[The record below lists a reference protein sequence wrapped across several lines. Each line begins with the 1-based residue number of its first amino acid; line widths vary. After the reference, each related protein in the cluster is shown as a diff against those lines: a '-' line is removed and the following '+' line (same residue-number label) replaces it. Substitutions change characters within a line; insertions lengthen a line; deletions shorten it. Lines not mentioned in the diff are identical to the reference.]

1 MSNYSFYKNHFIIHF
16 RQKNNKL
23 FIRLSRGPLQEILYL
38 CCFLTEQAMSNF
50 ELSDQLR
57 KSAWEKDTSD
67 TLPPHSTAL
76 ITKQTTAS
84 LSSAAVQRPQVAD
97 STTDGNL

>member
-1 MSNYSFYKNHFIIHF
+1 MSNYSFNKNHFIIHF

-38 CCFLTEQAMSNF
+38 CYFLTEQAMSNF

-67 TLPPHSTAL
+67 TLPPIQQLLS
-76 ITKQTTAS
+76 QSRPPPAS
-84 LSSAAVQRPQVAD
+84 PVQLF
-97 STTDGNL
+97 SGHK